1 MRTRGR
7 GLRREELRK
16 SLVRQEGGRKEKDK
30 RGYERSEV
38 TTKVRQVT
46 TKLSFAMS

>member
-1 MRTRGR
+1 MRQKRDWKEEGWERG
-7 GLRREELRK
+7 
-16 SLVRQEGGRKEKDK
+16 
-30 RGYERSEV
+30 EV